1 MNEDGQDDDDTTDN
15 SSPVKQTKSD
25 SNSPVETDNNG
36 EENQSDRKQEAVN
49 ENLDKEMKDSFMED
63 KSKSEKKHKKK
74 KSSKSMDSGLSVPN
88 GSEGSEPSY
97 FELDEGKQENKIA
110 DKIVTFQSKSLN
122 GVDSEDKGNRNEDSV
137 EMTTPPMSHKKNK
150 KRKSSGV
157 GDGTAATMELQDATE
172 ASSPKGK
179 KGPDVE
185 SDSTDKS
192 LLSGSEVLTHSA
204 KKKKQKKQKNDVN
217 SSDTDAVS
225 KQENMLNESTAKA
238 NKEINGA
245 SGSDSE
251 MQSTSSK
258 EKKPNKNDS
267 RLSTS
272 EIKPKKVDKFSPR
285 YTRSMKKLRGMVILN

>member
-1 MNEDGQDDDDTTDN
+1 MNEDGKDDDDTTDN

-36 EENQSDRKQEAVN
+36 EENQSDRNQEDFN
-49 ENLDKEMKDSFMED
+49 EDLDKEMKDSFMED

-74 KSSKSMDSGLSVPN
+74 KSSKSMDSSLSVLN
-88 GSEGSEPSY
+88 GSDGSEPSY
-97 FELDEGKQENKIA
+97 FELDEGKQENKTA
-110 DKIVTFQSKSLN
+110 DKIFTFESKSLN
-122 GVDSEDKGNRNEDSV
+122 GVDSEDKGNKNVDSV
-137 EMTTPPMSHKKNK
+137 GMTTPPMSNKKNK
-150 KRKSSGV
+150 KRKSSRV
-157 GDGTAATMELQDATE
+157 GDSTAAVMELQDATE
-172 ASSPKGK
+172 ASSPKEK

-192 LLSGSEVLTHSA
+192 LLSGSEALTQSA

-217 SSDTDAVS
+217 SSDTDPVS